1 MRFAHFILDGKEC
14 FGTAVGDSILPFSAL
29 PDSSP
34 CSSFTL
40 DRLLQDGNALERLRK
55 EDLLASNE
63 VADSLVGEDEVEFLG
78 CVPRPSKIICVGLN
92 YRSHALETGMPI
104 PEVPVIFSKF
114 SDTVSGHRQLIPV
127 PPNATQIDYEG
138 ELGLMIGKET
148 FCAGR
153 DEALARVFGFFPAND
168 FSARDLQLRTSQW
181 LIGKTPD
188 AFCPVGPYLVTAD
201 EAGDPDSLR
210 IQTHVNG
217 ELRQDSS
224 TSDMIFS
231 CSSIVSYIS
240 QYVRMRPGDIIL
252 TGTPSGVILG
262 KPSSQ
267 RNWLKKGDE
276 ISVTIERLGTLTN
289 RLA

>member
-14 FGTAVGDSILPFSAL
+14 FGTAVGDSILPFSSL
-29 PDSSP
+29 PESSP
-34 CSSFTL
+34 FRPLTL
-40 DRLLQDGNALERLRK
+40 DGLLRDRMALGRLLK
-55 EDLLASNE
+55 EDFAASNE
-63 VADSLVGEDEVEFLG
+63 VAGLLVGEDEVEFLG

-114 SDTVSGHRQLIPV
+114 SDTISGHRQLIPF

-148 FCAGR
+148 FCADRG
-153 DEALARVFGFFPAND
+153 EALASMFGFFPAND
-168 FSARDLQLRTSQW
+168 LSARDLQLRTSQW
-181 LIGKTPD
+181 LIGKTSD
-188 AFCPVGPYLVTAD
+188 SFCPVGPYLVTAD
-201 EAGDPDSLR
+201 EVGDPDALR

-217 ELRQDSS
+217 ELRQDST

-240 QYVRMRPGDIIL
+240 QYIRMRPGDIIL
-252 TGTPSGVILG
+252 TGTPSGVVLG

-267 RNWLKKGDE
+267 RKWLSKGDE

-289 RLA
+289 RFA